1 MHPLLTR
8 LVALDLD
15 PSSHALF
22 GSGPLLV
29 RGWIDTVGDLDVIA
43 RGKAWKQAIA
53 AGQLELV
60 ADYGVDIVTI
70 GESITVGTQWGIGDF
85 FVDELIDTA
94 ETIDGIQC
102 VLLEHVIA
110 YKEIAR
116 RPKDIDHLAVIAAN
130 DPRR

>member
-8 LVALDLD
+8 LVELDLD

-29 RGWIDTVGDLDVIA
+29 RGWIDDVGDLDVIA
-43 RGKAWKQAIA
+43 RGKAWQQAMA
-53 AGQLELV
+53 VGRLEHV
-60 ADYGVDIVTI
+60 ADSGVDIVMI

-85 FVDELIDTA
+85 SVDELIDTA
-94 ETIDGIQC
+94 ETIGVIRC

-116 RPKDIDHLAVIAAN
+116 RPKDLEHLAVIAAN
-130 DPRR
+130 QSLP